1 MNKKEADFYQKLR
14 KRMQKWLKSKKGASH
29 KWADY
34 LLFAPDLFHL
44 LCKLSI
50 DSEVP
55 AKEKAKLIAAIV
67 YFISPLDL
75 MPEAILGPV
84 GYLDDIVV
92 AAMSLDSVINNTNT
106 DVVKRHWAGDEDVL
120 KLIKHILQVSNQMI
134 GIGLL
139 RKIGKL
145 FGFSK

>member
-106 DVVKRHWAGDEDVL
+106 DVVKRHWVE
-120 KLIKHILQVSNQMI
+120 M
-134 GIGLL
+134 
-139 RKIGKL
+139 
-145 FGFSK
+145 